1 MAPKVFGPKLL
12 AQSCWPKGWNIVRL
26 SRQVKRCIPSALAL
40 LAAALLPAAGPAV
53 AQGRLEAQYTMTL
66 AGLPIG
72 QGTWVIDLS
81 DRQYSSA
88 ATGGTTGLL
97 RAFSGGE
104 GGTTVQGS
112 LQAGKPVQSAYAA
125 TIKSSRKTDEI
136 RLTASNG
143 KVSDLKLDPPRDIDA
158 ERVPIT
164 EDDQR
169 NVLDPMTATLL
180 RVPGSGNPLAP
191 EACQRTLAIFDGR
204 LRYDLQL
211 AFKRMDQVK
220 ADKGYQGQVVVCA
233 VYFSPIAGHIPSRA
247 AVKYMSKLRDIEVWL
262 APIAGTRVLVPFR
275 IASPTPVGSA
285 VLEATQFVSVAVP
298 SKETNKAADQT
309 PASKASAT
317 LPKTP

>member
-1 MAPKVFGPKLL
+1 LVH
-12 AQSCWPKGWNIVRL
+12 L
-26 SRQVKRCIPSALAL
+26 SRQVRKCTSPGLVLLAL
-40 LAAALLPAAGPAV
+40 VLLSEAGPAA

-97 RAFSGGE
+97 RAFTGGE
-104 GGTTVQGS
+104 GGTTVEGT

-125 TIKSSRKTDEI
+125 TIKSSKKTDEI
-136 RLTASNG
+136 RLTVSNG
-143 KVSDLKLDPPRDIDA
+143 KVKDLKLDPPRDTDA

-164 EDDQR
+164 EEDQR

-220 ADKGYQGQVVVCA
+220 ADKGYRGQVVVCA
-233 VYFSPIAGHIPSRA
+233 VYFSPVAGHIPSRA

-275 IASPTPVGSA
+275 VASPTPVGSA

-298 SKETNKAADQT
+298 SKEASKPADQT

>member
-1 MAPKVFGPKLL
+1 MCALPG
-12 AQSCWPKGWNIVRL
+12 
-26 SRQVKRCIPSALAL
+26 LAL
-40 LAAALLPAAGPAV
+40 LAVAILPAAGPAA

-81 DRQYSSA
+81 DRQYSST

-97 RAFSGGE
+97 RAFTGGE
-104 GGTTVQGS
+104 GGTTVQGT

-125 TIKSSRKTDEI
+125 TIKSSKKTDEI
-136 RLTASNG
+136 RLTVSNG
-143 KVSDLKLDPPRDIDA
+143 RVRDLKLDPPRDTDA

-180 RVPGSGNPLAP
+180 RVPGSGSPLAP

-220 ADKGYQGQVVVCA
+220 ADKGYQGQAVVCA
-233 VYFSPIAGHIPSRA
+233 VYFSPVAGHIPSRA

-275 IASPTPVGSA
+275 VASPTPVGSA

-298 SKETNKAADQT
+298 SNEAGKAADQT

>member
-1 MAPKVFGPKLL
+1 M
-12 AQSCWPKGWNIVRL
+12 RL
-26 SRQVKRCIPSALAL
+26 QRQIGKCASPGLAL
-40 LAAALLPAAGPAV
+40 LAVVLLPQVGPVA

-81 DRQYSSA
+81 DRQYSAA

-97 RAFSGGE
+97 RAFTGGE
-104 GGTTVQGS
+104 GGTTVQGT

-125 TIKSSRKTDEI
+125 TIKSSKKIDEI
-136 RLTASNG
+136 RLTVSNG
-143 KVSDLKLDPPRDIDA
+143 KVKDLKLDPPRDTDA

-180 RVPGSGNPLAP
+180 RVPGSGSPLTP

-233 VYFSPIAGHIPSRA
+233 VYFSPVAGHIPSRA

-275 IASPTPVGSA
+275 VASPTPIGSA

-298 SKETNKAADQT
+298 SKEAGKAAYQP
-309 PASKASAT
+309 PATNASAAP
-317 LPKTP
+317 PKAP